1 MQHTP
6 DKASRSIPPGTV
18 CLEDYQ
24 THAREVLPHDIHEY
38 LASGCA
44 DERTLARN
52 SSAFDDIAIHPRIL
66 NDCSKGGTH
75 CQILGQDFC
84 HPILLGPV
92 AHQGLVHEEAE
103 LATAQ
108 AATLM
113 ESCMVAST
121 LSSVTMESIATKLS
135 GRKWFQLYFQR
146 DRQFTLELVR
156 RAEAAAYQAL
166 VVTVDAPVNGARN
179 RIQRAGF
186 SLPSGIGEANLV
198 DQPAASQQSLAAGQ
212 SIIFQGLM
220 SEAPTWRD
228 IQWLR
233 TQTSLPILL
242 KGVMHPDDA
251 VRCIEEGLQG
261 VVVSNH
267 GGRCLDTVPATIDV
281 LASIR
286 AAVGPDPAV
295 LLDGGV
301 RRGTDVFK
309 AVALGADAV
318 LIGRPQVFALAVA
331 GALGVAHMLKL
342 LRDELEICMAL
353 AGCPTLDSIRP
364 SALTAQR

>member
-6 DKASRSIPPGTV
+6 DNTGSSIPPGTV

-24 THAREVLPHDIHEY
+24 RHAQEILPHDIYEY

-44 DERTLARN
+44 DDLTLARN
-52 SSAFDDIAIHPRIL
+52 RSAFDELNIHPRIL
-66 NDCSKGGTH
+66 TDCSNGNTG
-75 CQILGQDFC
+75 CRLLGQRMR

-92 AHQGLVHEEAE
+92 AHQALVHDDAE
-103 LATAQ
+103 LATAE
-108 AATLM
+108 AASLM
-113 ESCMVAST
+113 EACMVAST
-121 LSSVTMESIATKLS
+121 LSSVPMESIAAKVP
-135 GRKWFQLYFQR
+135 GQKWFQLYFHR
-146 DRQFTLELVR
+146 DRDFTLELIR
-156 RAEAAAYQAL
+156 RAEAAGFNAL

-186 SLPSGIGEANLV
+186 SLPPSVVEANLL
-198 DQPAASQQSLAAGQ
+198 DQPAAVQQSLSTGQ
-212 SIIFQGLM
+212 SVIFQGLM

-233 TQTSLPILL
+233 GHTSLPILV
-242 KGVMHPDDA
+242 KGVMHPADA
-251 VRCIEEGLQG
+251 AHCVAEGLQG

-267 GGRCLDTVPATIDV
+267 GGRCLDTVPASIEMV
-281 LASIR
+281 ASIR
-286 AAVGPDPAV
+286 AAVGEEFPV

-309 AVALGADAV
+309 ALALGADAV

-331 GALGVAHMLKL
+331 GALGVAHMVKL

-353 AGCPTLDSIRP
+353 AGCPTLDTIGP
-364 SALTAQR
+364 SALSGHR